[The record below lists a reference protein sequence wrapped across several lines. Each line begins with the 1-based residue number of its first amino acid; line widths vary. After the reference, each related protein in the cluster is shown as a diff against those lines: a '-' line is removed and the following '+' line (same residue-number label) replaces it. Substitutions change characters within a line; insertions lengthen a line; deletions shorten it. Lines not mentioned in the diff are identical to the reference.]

1 MCLAAVVKSLKINQ
15 RCTIAEWGRIASVS
29 GFGHRKSY
37 QRKRERE
44 RKAVIEIEKH
54 NEADRLKERG
64 RDSLSNEPSLPC
76 LSRCPPNPNICPT
89 KPSLIMTP
97 PTNPTPVFLC
107 RHTHRHTDTH
117 THSHNAQVFA
127 VTSRRNAGCWWESLP
142 HCSCH
147 IRSTARRPWAYA
159 CGVCVCEMWVN
170 SGGGGGL
177 GLGLCLRASPALQ
190 KTPLNSG

>member
-1 MCLAAVVKSLKINQ
+1 MHHCRVGKNCLCQWLQAQEIIPEKEKEREKGSDREKNTMKQ
-15 RCTIAEWGRIASVS
+15 TGW
-29 GFGHRKSY
+29 
-37 QRKRERE
+37 KREG
-44 RKAVIEIEKH
+44 EILFLMNH
-54 NEADRLKERG
+54 HFHVSADALQIPT
-64 RDSLSNEPSLPC
+64 SV
-76 LSRCPPNPNICPT
+76 PPNQASLWH
-89 KPSLIMTP
+89 PS
-97 PTNPTPVFLC
+97 TNPTPVFLC

-117 THSHNAQVFA
+117 AHSHKAQVFA

-159 CGVCVCEMWVN
+159 CGVCVWDVGEQWWWW
-170 SGGGGGL
+170 GGL